1 MSTKKKTNQLPRFVD
16 GLGRKKI
23 NCPKCIELKNKWKNQ
38 LAKERMTVGF
48 DGASSVTLRRMPVVC
63 PEHRKVKRRYGSGI
77 TRRKWKQNENKKG
90 FSKKSIKKVDI
101 AP

>member
-23 NCPKCIELKNKWKNQ
+23 NCSKCTELKNKFKNQ
-38 LAKERMTVGF
+38 IAKERMTIGF
-48 DGASSVTLRRMPVVC
+48 NVVIGTVSSRMPTEC
-63 PEHRKVKRRYGSGI
+63 HKHRKVKRRYGSGI

-90 FSKKSIKKVDI
+90 FSKKSI
-101 AP
+101 